1 MPAALG
7 LDRGMRIGAPSAKPS
22 TTAPRGRRRAASRVT
37 ARIDAPGRKKKTPP
51 GTPAGSRNAAG
62 RFAGAGCRQDASDST
77 MFAVLLGS
85 PARPIEAASSVEYA

>member
-1 MPAALG
+1 MPATLG
-7 LDRGMRIGAPSAKPS
+7 FDRGARIESPSAKPS
-22 TTAPRGRRRAASRVT
+22 TTAPRGRRRSA
-37 ARIDAPGRKKKTPP
+37 ARIEAPDRKKKTPP

-62 RFAGAGCRQDASDST
+62 RFASAGCRQDASDST

>member
-22 TTAPRGRRRAASRVT
+22 TTAPRGSRRSAAHVT
-37 ARIDAPGRKKKTPP
+37 ARIEAPGRKKKTPP

-62 RFAGAGCRQDASDST
+62 RFAGCRQDASDST